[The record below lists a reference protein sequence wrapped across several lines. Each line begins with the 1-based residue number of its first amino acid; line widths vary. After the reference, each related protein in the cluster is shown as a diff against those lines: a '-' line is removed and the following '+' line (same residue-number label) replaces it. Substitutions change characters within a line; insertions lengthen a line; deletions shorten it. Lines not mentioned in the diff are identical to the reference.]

1 MPSLFIDSG
10 MLYAAAPCLFSG
22 VARPQATGL
31 CCPGMFLRFPS
42 CAPSSHRSPLRGFF
56 CPFCGTLPGGG
67 RPGRFPFFSFPPFF
81 FFPRPCPPLRR
92 FPWKKACPGP
102 PGGKGSV
109 LMQKRPVPL
118 RAPLSQKRRA
128 RQIPLILRVNS
139 ATLEE
144 VKKKPPHVPPLY
156 CGKGTLCEH
165 RQ

>member
-31 CCPGMFLRFPS
+31 CCPDMFLRFPS

-56 CPFCGTLPGGG
+56 VPSAGRSPVAAGPGAFLFSSS
-67 RPGRFPFFSFPPFF
+67 PLFSSFPGHAPPSGASLGRRRAPVRPAERGLYSCRNAPFLF
-81 FFPRPCPPLRR
+81 
-92 FPWKKACPGP
+92 
-102 PGGKGSV
+102 
-109 LMQKRPVPL
+109 VP
-118 RAPLSQKRRA
+118 PLSQKRRA